1 MDDLIQDF
9 IAETRETL
17 DALASELV
25 LWEQNPHDTERL
37 DSIFRFVHT
46 VKGSC
51 GFLNLPRFERLSHAA
66 EDVLSQVR
74 DGKRV
79 ASATLVDAVLAI
91 IDRIG
96 ELITVMDSGEALPDG
111 SDADLIA
118 ALAEEI
124 EASSPPAS
132 AANPLAAID
141 DAASRRQMV
150 IRSIRVPLDLIDHL
164 MNGVSDMVLAR
175 NEVARCLRDDHNGP
189 VLESAFDRLS
199 SCIAEMRDAIGKTR
213 MQRIERIFSP
223 LPRLVRDLCADLG
236 KQVDLRTSGN
246 DVELDREMIEMIRD
260 PLTHIIRNSIDH
272 GIESPVARSLAGKP
286 VAGRLSISARQS
298 GNQILIEIADDGRG
312 IDVDKLIARALAAKV
327 RSAGEIHGLSER
339 ARLELIF
346 APGLST
352 AEQVT
357 AISGRGVGMDV
368 VRSNVERIGG
378 SIDLENQPGKGLRVV
393 MRVPLTLTIIPC
405 LTVRAGGQEFAMPR
419 SAIREILF
427 DNNDQVRVQRVG
439 GADLAYI
446 RGECLPYVALEA
458 ILGLDRTTEPAAR
471 YRTIIT
477 VNASSDLRYAL
488 AVEAVIDHEELVVR
502 PGAPVIMADGL
513 YAGTTLPDNGRPM
526 LLLDPLGLAQRAQ
539 LNDFAGTDRA
549 RPGDDDAVAE
559 PDGGSALLFREID
572 RTQRLVTL
580 AVVERV
586 EDVSAD
592 RLVMAGG
599 QVRLSIDGESRPV
612 FGLDAV
618 PGDGHVKLLH
628 LSDGRVHVH
637 YAVDDVVDIVRL
649 PAHIEPVLHPGLVSG
664 IALIDD
670 RQIEVIDPHWVF
682 STLAGISRGERR
694 PVCRLISQDDP
705 WTRNILAPLVSAAGY
720 RPVFAQ
726 SADTPDDGANISI
739 IVGDE
744 APVPPALRG
753 EVIRLRD
760 TLVPARSGL
769 GGSGLGGAGPGDA
782 DSIYRYDRTALL
794 GRLIGHREGAHRA

>member
-1 MDDLIQDF
+1 MDDLIQEF

-25 LWEQNPHDTERL
+25 LWEQSPHDSARL

-66 EDVLSQVR
+66 EDVLAQVR
-74 DGKRV
+74 DGKRE
-79 ASATLVDAVLAI
+79 ASAPLVDAVLGI

-96 ELITVMDSGEALPDG
+96 ELIIVMESGEALPDG

-118 ALAEEI
+118 ALDREPRAEESVAP
-124 EASSPPAS
+124 EPAFPANDTGS
-132 AANPLAAID
+132 AARRHAA
-141 DAASRRQMV
+141 

-175 NEVARCLRDDHNGP
+175 NEVARCLRDDQNGP
-189 VLESAFDRLS
+189 TLENAFERLS
-199 SCIAEMRDAIGKTR
+199 SCIADMRDAIGQTR

-236 KQVDLRTSGN
+236 KQVDLRTSGS

-272 GIESPVARSLAGKP
+272 GIESPAARSLAGKP
-286 VAGRLSISARQS
+286 PAGRLSISARQS

-312 IDVDKLIARALAAKV
+312 IDIDKLVARAQAAKV
-327 RSAGEIHGLSER
+327 RTASEIHGLSER

-352 AEQVT
+352 ADHVT

-368 VRSNVERIGG
+368 VRSNIERIGG
-378 SIDLENQPGKGLRVV
+378 SIDLENHPGKGLRVIL
-393 MRVPLTLTIIPC
+393 RVPLTLTIIPC

-427 DNNDQVRVQRVG
+427 DNNDQVRIQQVG
-439 GADLAYI
+439 GRDLAYI
-446 RGECLPYVALEA
+446 RGECLPHVALEA
-458 ILGLDRTTEPAAR
+458 LLGLELCGNPVAR
-471 YRTIIT
+471 HRTIIT
-477 VNASSDLRYAL
+477 VNASSELRYAL

-526 LLLDPLGLAQRAQ
+526 LLLDPLGLANRAQ
-539 LNDFAGTDRA
+539 LNEFARA
-549 RPGDDDAVAE
+549 DETLHRDAPDLAE
-559 PDGGSALLFREID
+559 IDGGSALLFREAAGML
-572 RTQRLVTL
+572 RLMTL
-580 AVVERV
+580 AAVERV
-586 EDVSAD
+586 EDVDAA
-592 RLVMAGG
+592 RLALAGG

-612 FGLDAV
+612 FGLDQ
-618 PGDGHVKLLH
+618 PPQSGHAKLLH
-628 LSDGRVHVH
+628 LSDGTRHVL
-637 YAVDDVVDIVRL
+637 YAVDDVIDIVRL
-649 PAHIEPVLHPGLVSG
+649 PAKVEPASQPGLVGG
-664 IALIDD
+664 IALLGDE
-670 RQIEVIDPHWVF
+670 QIEVIDPHWVF
-682 STLAGISRGERR
+682 SHMIGPAPAQDR
-694 PVCRLISQDDP
+694 PTCCLIGTDDP

-720 RPVFAQ
+720 RPVFAG
-726 SADTPDDGANISI
+726 APDGAYPDAAVSI
-739 IVGDE
+739 IIGDGAE
-744 APVPPALRG
+744 TPATLSG
-753 EVIRLRD
+753 EIIRLRD
-760 TLVPARSGL
+760 TLSG
-769 GGSGLGGAGPGDA
+769 GVQDA
-782 DSIYRYDRTALL
+782 DTIYRYDRAALL
-794 GRLIGHREGAHRA
+794 GRLINGRTGATGT